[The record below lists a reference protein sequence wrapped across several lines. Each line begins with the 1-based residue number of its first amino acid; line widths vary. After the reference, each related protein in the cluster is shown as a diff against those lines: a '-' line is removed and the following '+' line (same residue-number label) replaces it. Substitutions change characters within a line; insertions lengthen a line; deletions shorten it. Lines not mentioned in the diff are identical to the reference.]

1 MVTSV
6 VFIIEAETHTRRER
20 KRAGRRQRGA
30 LLWKPLQVDERKTEL
45 GDSACCRPGAVGHQ
59 AEETTVWLSSLSPEV
74 IWALSSVW
82 QEGSFFSEMQD

>member
-1 MVTSV
+1 M

-45 GDSACCRPGAVGHQ
+45 
-59 AEETTVWLSSLSPEV
+59 
-74 IWALSSVW
+74 
-82 QEGSFFSEMQD
+82 

>member
-1 MVTSV
+1 M

-45 GDSACCRPGAVGHQ
+45 GDSAYSRHGAVGHQ
-59 AEETTVWLSSLSPEV
+59 AEETAVWLSSLLSPEG

-82 QEGSFFSEMQD
+82 QEGSFFSDMQD